1 MKAILIGAPG
11 AGKGTQAAR
20 VSAALGIPAI
30 STGDI
35 IRGAIRDKTPL
46 GLELKAIIESGALA
60 PDDVINRL
68 VAERLG
74 REDCRNGFLLDG
86 FPRTIEQAD
95 FLESVGGIDKVIDLE
110 VSDED
115 IRRRMTGRRFCPK
128 CQKTYHIVHQKPSR
142 EGVCDDCGTDLEIR
156 ADDKPETVMERL
168 RVYHEKTEPIL
179 HYYAGKVAVIDGNQD
194 PDQVTKAVLAALKV

>member
-1 MKAILIGAPG
+1 MKVILIGAPG

-20 VSAALGIPAI
+20 ISAALGIPAI

-35 IRGAIRDKTPL
+35 IRGAIRDRTPL
-46 GLELKAIIESGALA
+46 GMELKAIIESGALA

-74 REDCRNGFLLDG
+74 QPDCQKGFLLDG
-86 FPRTIEQAD
+86 FPRTVEQAN
-95 FLESVGGIDKVIDLE
+95 FLESAGGIDKVIDLA

-128 CQKTYHIVHQKPSR
+128 CQKTYHIVYQKPR
-142 EGVCDDCGTDLEIR
+142 RDGVCDGCGTDLEIR

-179 HYYAGKVAVIDGNQD
+179 HYYGDRVAHVDGNQD
-194 PDQVTKAVLAALKV
+194 PDKVTEAVLAALQA

>member
-20 VSAALGIPAI
+20 ISAALGIPAI

-46 GLELKAIIESGALA
+46 GLEMKAITESGGLV

-68 VAERLG
+68 MAERLG
-74 REDCRNGFLLDG
+74 RDDCQKGFLLDG
-86 FPRTIEQAD
+86 FPRTVEQAD
-95 FLESVGGIDKVIDLE
+95 FLDSIGGVDKVIDLE
-110 VSDED
+110 VSDMD
-115 IRRRMTGRRFCPK
+115 IRHRMTGRRYCSN
-128 CQKTYHIVHQKPSR
+128 CQRTYHVTYQKPR
-142 EGVCDDCGTDLEIR
+142 KEGICDHCGTELAIR

-168 RVYHEKTEPIL
+168 KVYHEKTEPIL
-179 HYYAGKVAVIDGNQD
+179 KHYAAIVAKVDGNQD
-194 PDQVTKAVLAALKV
+194 PDQVTKEILKALEA

>member
-20 VSAALGIPAI
+20 VSAALGVPAI

-46 GLELKAIIESGALA
+46 GLEMQAITEKGGLV
-60 PDDVINRL
+60 PDDIINRM
-68 VAERLG
+68 VEERLKQA
-74 REDCRNGFLLDG
+74 DCQKGFLLDG
-86 FPRTIEQAD
+86 FPRTIEQAN
-95 FLESVGGIDKVIDLE
+95 FLDQASGIDKVIDLE

-128 CQKTYHIVHQKPSR
+128 CQRTYHVVHQKPR
-142 EGVCDDCGTDLEIR
+142 QEGKCDDCGTELDIR

-179 HYYAGKVAVIDGNQD
+179 AHYADRVVRIDGNQD
-194 PDQVTKAVLAALKV
+194 PDRVTEEVLKALKA

>member
-20 VSAALGIPAI
+20 ISAALGIPAI

-35 IRGAIRDKTPL
+35 IRSAIRDKTPL
-46 GLELKAIIESGALA
+46 GLELQAIIESGRLA

-74 REDCRNGFLLDG
+74 KDDCRKGFLLDG
-86 FPRTIEQAD
+86 YPRTIEQAD
-95 FLESVGGIDKVIDLE
+95 FLESVGGIDKVVDLA

-128 CQKTYHIVHQKPSR
+128 CQRTYHVTYQKPR
-142 EGVCDDCGTDLEIR
+142 KENVCDDCGTELSIR

-179 HYYAGKVAVIDGNQD
+179 HYYADKVTHIDGNQD
-194 PDQVTKAVLAALKV
+194 PDKVTQAVLAALKA